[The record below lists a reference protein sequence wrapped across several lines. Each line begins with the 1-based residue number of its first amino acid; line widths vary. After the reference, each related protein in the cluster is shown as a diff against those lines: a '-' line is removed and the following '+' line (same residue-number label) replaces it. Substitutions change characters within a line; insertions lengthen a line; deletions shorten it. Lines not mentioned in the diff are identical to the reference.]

1 LQERVRRCR
10 FSGLHRQYRCISHS
24 SRKGLRFDACAKHFK
39 SKWMMRTYMYNLTC
53 NHRRQILHTTTGHPG
68 RWNDKTSIHFDKFVL
83 ELRDGAL
90 NNKMDFEVR
99 TQQGMSCEDTGGQQD
114 RTLKLQS
121 VYFKVDNGY
130 LEWSTMVPPLKGSCN
145 QSELRISQWLEPM
158 RKDVK
163 CTFGILKGRWRGF
176 SKLGF
181 DCTTRKSVT
190 TSD

>member
-1 LQERVRRCR
+1 
-10 FSGLHRQYRCISHS
+10 
-24 SRKGLRFDACAKHFK
+24 
-39 SKWMMRTYMYNLTC
+39 
-53 NHRRQILHTTTGHPG
+53 
-68 RWNDKTSIHFDKFVL
+68 
-83 ELRDGAL
+83 L

-121 VYFKVDNGY
+121 AYFKVDNGY